1 MNILNDKIKQNDEER
16 ADVEVSSPWFKMKI
30 EDIDWKTIIV
40 VAMILLTIVY
50 LVKG

>member
-1 MNILNDKIKQNDEER
+1 MNNINQSNDDDR
-16 ADVEVSSPWFKMKI
+16 ADVEVSSPWFKMKL

-40 VAMILLTIVY
+40 VAMILSTIVY

>member
-1 MNILNDKIKQNDEER
+1 MNKEDLSQNTSDDR
-16 ADVEVSSPWFKMKI
+16 ADVEVSSPWFKMKL

-40 VAMILLTIVY
+40 VAMILSTIVY